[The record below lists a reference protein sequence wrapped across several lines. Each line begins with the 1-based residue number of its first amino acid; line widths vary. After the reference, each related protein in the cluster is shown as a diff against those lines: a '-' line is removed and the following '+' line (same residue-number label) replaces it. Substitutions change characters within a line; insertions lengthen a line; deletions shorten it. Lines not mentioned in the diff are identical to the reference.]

1 MPPMEIRR
9 TDSPPLTPEE
19 EQLVTTIR
27 RHMEA
32 RLLEGGLTADDI
44 QQLQEQ
50 LRQHPH
56 TSEAVIEVIT
66 EESRRLLPGG
76 TPFNLRW
83 D

>member
-1 MPPMEIRR
+1 MEIRR
-9 TDSPPLTPEE
+9 ADAPPLTPEE
-19 EQLVTTIR
+19 QQLVTTIR
-27 RHMEA
+27 RHIEA
-32 RLLEGGLTADDI
+32 RLLEGGLTADDMH
-44 QQLQEQ
+44 QLQQQ

-56 TSEAVIEVIT
+56 TSEAVIDAIT